1 MRVFILL
8 LPLLAGACASAP
20 SDQEQLTEARLSE
33 IEQML
38 EELLAAQ
45 ETALEPPLGGGY
57 EIRPPLKVSS
67 PSDLTDEQLAEL
79 KATIEKL
86 VIQQQ
91 ALSGQIQNG
100 YPQNWIPTVFPPD
113 WAVDSQPGW
122 PGIEIIPQLQDPTI
136 EILPSVQ
143 IVPPTATPAAT
154 LEFVGLDEHGALK
167 LDLKIPNPIGG
178 PTVHHYR
185 LSQDGENWVLRHS
198 GSTEYL

>member
-8 LPLLAGACASAP
+8 LPALAGACASAP

-45 ETALEPPLGGGY
+45 ETALTPPLGGGY
-57 EIRPPLKVSS
+57 EIRPPLKVTTTNE
-67 PSDLTDEQLAEL
+67 LTDEQLAEL

-100 YPQNWIPTVFPPD
+100 YPQNWIPTIFPPNE
-113 WAVDSQPGW
+113 VLS
-122 PGIEIIPQLQDPTI
+122 PQV

-143 IVPPTATPAAT
+143 IVPTTATPAAT
-154 LEFVGLDEHGALK
+154 LEFVGVDEHGALK

-178 PTVHHYR
+178 PSVHHYR
-185 LSQDGENWVLRHS
+185 LSQDGETWVLRHS